1 RGERT
6 GARGLPGMSDPARRP
21 RVLLADDYAPLLVS
35 WRRIL
40 EPSCDVV
47 DAVSDGRHVLAAA
60 RMHAP
65 DVVVLDI
72 AMPEVNG
79 LAACRE
85 LKSAFPEIGVVLVS
99 AFDDDAFQQ
108 AADAAGASAFVVKSM
123 AAAELEGA
131 IAHAFAGGGPF
142 RAYTRPRPR

>member
-1 RGERT
+1 MTEPERG
-6 GARGLPGMSDPARRP
+6 GGGRRP

-40 EPSCDVV
+40 DASCDVIG
-47 DAVSDGRHVLAAA
+47 AVSDGREVLVAA
-60 RMHAP
+60 RQQRP

-85 LKSAFPEIGVVLVS
+85 LKAAFPWMGVVLVS
-99 AFDDDAFQQ
+99 AFDDTAFQQ
-108 AADAAGASAFVVKSM
+108 AADAAGAAAFVVKSV
-123 AAAELEGA
+123 AADELERAIEHAAGA
-131 IAHAFAGGGPF
+131 GTPF
-142 RAYTRPRPR
+142 RAFTRPRR

>member
-1 RGERT
+1 
-6 GARGLPGMSDPARRP
+6 MSDVVSRRRP

-40 EPSCDVV
+40 DDSCDVV
-47 DAVSDGRHVLAAA
+47 GAVTDGREVLEAV
-60 RMHAP
+60 RHETP

-85 LKSAFPEIGVVLVS
+85 LKAAFPSIGVVLVS
-99 AFDDDAFQQ
+99 AFDDEAFQQ
-108 AADAAGASAFVVKSM
+108 AADAAGAAAFVVKSV
-123 AAAELEGA
+123 AADELERA
-131 IAHAFAGGGPF
+131 IAHASSGGTPF
-142 RAYTRPRPR
+142 RAYVRPRR

>member
-1 RGERT
+1 
-6 GARGLPGMSDPARRP
+6 MSTPASGRRP

-47 DAVSDGRHVLAAA
+47 DTVSDGREVLAAA
-60 RMHAP
+60 TKHAP

-72 AMPEVNG
+72 AMPDVNG
-79 LAACRE
+79 LTACRA
-85 LKSAFPEIGVVLVS
+85 LKAAWPGIGVVLVS

-108 AADAAGASAFVVKSM
+108 AANAAGAAAFVLKSV
-123 AAAELEGA
+123 AADELERA
-131 IAHAFAGGGPF
+131 IAYAFNGATRF
-142 RAYTRPRPR
+142 RAYTRHAR